1 MASIPVASF
10 LAGSLLTI
18 LLPLGIFLALV
29 GWYLW
34 FIKRVPETTDKREP
48 VEAATADEVASQV
61 EL

>member
-10 LAGSLLTI
+10 LAGSLLTL
-18 LLPLGIFLALV
+18 LLPVALFLALA

-34 FIKRVPETTDKREP
+34 FVKRVPETAEVGEP
-48 VEAATADEVASQV
+48 VEAATKDGVASDV